1 MAKVTCAHC
10 LGAEFG
16 GPALEAW
23 PTTPGGR
30 LVPHKGGGGG
40 NQAWEIEQDR
50 QRRAQEAYDA
60 INRIFDN
67 ADRNKLYQEQ
77 RDAVY
82 QMNADEVNRQAADA
96 ERYNRFAL
104 ARNGLIGGSAQ
115 IDSEAELN
123 RRTNEGLSKAGGIA
137 DEAAASLQAAD
148 ENTRNNLIS
157 MATGGTDATE
167 AAKLAANGLSQN
179 LSNSYV
185 DRSVATVGNLFNDLT
200 NAYLT
205 QNLSKYAQQ
214 IYNNYGAY
222 MNRNNNSNKGDTQQQ
237 YQGS

>member
-1 MAKVTCAHC
+1 MSKNTCMHAM
-10 LGAEFG
+10 GAEFG
-16 GPALEAW
+16 GPDIHAW
-23 PTTPGGR
+23 PTLPGGR

-40 NQAWEIEQDR
+40 DSAQKLEEDR
-50 QRRAQEAYDA
+50 RKRAQEAYDA

-67 ADRNKLYQEQ
+67 ADREKLYQEQ

-82 QMNADEVNRQAADA
+82 QMNADEVNRQAAEA
-96 ERYNRFAL
+96 ERANRFAL

-115 IDSEAELN
+115 IDSETEMN
-123 RRTNEGLSKAGGIA
+123 RRANEGLSKAGGIA

-167 AAKLAANGLSQN
+167 AAKLAASGLSQN
-179 LSNSYV
+179 LSNSMV
-185 DRSVATVGNLFNDLT
+185 DRSVATVGSLFNDLS
-200 NAYLT
+200 NAYLS

-214 IYNNYGAY
+214 IANNYGSY
-222 MNRNNNSNKGDTQQQ
+222 VNNSQDKTDTHKV

>member
-1 MAKVTCAHC
+1 MNYNACASV
-10 LGAEFG
+10 LGAECG
-16 GPALEAW
+16 GPAIGAW

-30 LVPHKGGGGG
+30 LIPHKGGGGG
-40 NQAWEIEQDR
+40 NDAQRIEQDR

-67 ADRNKLYQEQ
+67 ANRDKLYKEQ

-82 QMNADEVNRQAADA
+82 QMNADEVNRQAAEQ
-96 ERYNRFAL
+96 ERLNRFAL
-104 ARNGLIGGSAQ
+104 ARNSLIGGSAQ

-167 AAKLAANGLSQN
+167 AAKLAASGLSQN
-179 LSNSYV
+179 LNNSLV
-185 DRSVATVGNLFNDLT
+185 DRSVATVGNLFNDLS
-200 NAYLT
+200 NAYLS

-222 MNRNNNSNKGDTQQQ
+222 LNRNNANKGDTQQQ

>member
-1 MAKVTCAHC
+1 MNYNVCASV
-10 LGAEFG
+10 LGAECG
-16 GPALEAW
+16 GPAIGAW
-23 PTTPGGR
+23 PTTPSGR

-40 NQAWEIEQDR
+40 NQAWEIERDR

-82 QMNADEVNRQAADA
+82 KMNADEVNRQAAEQ
-96 ERYNRFAL
+96 ERMNRFAL

-137 DEAAASLQAAD
+137 DEAAASLQQAD
-148 ENTRNNLIS
+148 ETTRNNLIS

-167 AAKLAANGLSQN
+167 AAKLAASGLSQN
-179 LSNSYV
+179 LSNSMV
-185 DRSVATVGNLFNDLT
+185 DRSVATVGNLFNDLS

-214 IYNNYGAY
+214 LGANYAAL
-222 MNRNNNSNKGDTQQQ
+222 MNRNKENN
-237 YQGS
+237 GSTRTEYPGT

>member
-16 GPALEAW
+16 GPAIEAW
-23 PTTPGGR
+23 PTVNGGR

-60 INRIFDN
+60 INKIFDDAN
-67 ADRNKLYQEQ
+67 REKLYQEQ

-82 QMNADEVNRQAADA
+82 QMNANEVNRQAAEQ
-96 ERYNRFAL
+96 ERANRFAL

-123 RRTNEGLSKAGGIA
+123 RRINEGLSKAGGIA
-137 DEAAASLQAAD
+137 DEASASLQAAD

-157 MATGGTDATE
+157 MATAGTEATE
-167 AAKLAANGLSQN
+167 AAKMAANGLSAN
-179 LSNSYV
+179 LSNSMA
-185 DRSVATVGNLFNDLT
+185 DRSVATVGSLFNDLS
-200 NAYLT
+200 NAYLS

-214 IYNNYGAY
+214 IANNYGAY
-222 MNRNNNSNKGDTQQQ
+222 LNQKNKGDTSESF
-237 YQGS
+237 QGH

>member
-1 MAKVTCAHC
+1 MNYNVCASV
-10 LGAEFG
+10 LGAECG
-16 GPALEAW
+16 GPAIGAW
-23 PTTPGGR
+23 PTTQGGR

-40 NQAWEIEQDR
+40 NDAQKIENDR
-50 QRRAQEAYDA
+50 RKRAQEAYDA

-67 ADRNKLYQEQ
+67 ADRDKLYQEQ

-96 ERYNRFAL
+96 ERLNRFAL
-104 ARNGLIGGSAQ
+104 ARNSLIGGSAQ

-157 MATGGTDATE
+157 MATGGTEATE
-167 AAKLAANGLSQN
+167 AAKLAASGLSQN
-179 LSNSYV
+179 LSNSMV
-185 DRSVATVGNLFNDLT
+185 DRSVATVGSLFNDLS

-222 MNRNNNSNKGDTQQQ
+222 LNQNKNKGDTQDQ

>member
-1 MAKVTCAHC
+1 MNYNVCASV
-10 LGAEFG
+10 LGAECG
-16 GPALEAW
+16 GPAIGAW
-23 PTTPGGR
+23 PTVNGGR

-40 NQAWEIEQDR
+40 NSAQKIEEDR

-60 INRIFDN
+60 INKIFDDAN
-67 ADRNKLYQEQ
+67 REKLYQEQ

-82 QMNADEVNRQAADA
+82 QMNANEANRQAAEA
-96 ERYNRFAL
+96 ERLNRFAL

-157 MATGGTDATE
+157 MATAGTDATE
-167 AAKLAANGLSQN
+167 AAKMAASGLSAN
-179 LSNSYV
+179 LSNSMA
-185 DRSVATVGNLFNDLT
+185 DRSVATVGSLFNDLS
-200 NAYLT
+200 NAYLS

-214 IYNNYGAY
+214 IANNYGAY
-222 MNRNNNSNKGDTQQQ
+222 LNQKNKGDTSESF
-237 YQGS
+237 QGH

>member
-1 MAKVTCAHC
+1 MNYNACASV
-10 LGAEFG
+10 LGAECG
-16 GPALEAW
+16 GPAIGAW

-30 LVPHKGGGGG
+30 LVPHKGGGG

-60 INRIFDN
+60 INKIFDDAN
-67 ADRNKLYQEQ
+67 RDELYQQQ

-82 QMNADEVNRQAADA
+82 QMNADEVNRQAAEA
-96 ERYNRFAL
+96 ERANRFAL

-115 IDSEAELN
+115 IDSEAEMN
-123 RRTNEGLSKAGGIA
+123 RRANEGLSKAGGIA

-179 LSNSYV
+179 LANSYV

-200 NAYLT
+200 NAYLS

-214 IYNNYGAY
+214 IYNNYGAHL
-222 MNRNNNSNKGDTQQQ
+222 NSAQNKTDTHKQ